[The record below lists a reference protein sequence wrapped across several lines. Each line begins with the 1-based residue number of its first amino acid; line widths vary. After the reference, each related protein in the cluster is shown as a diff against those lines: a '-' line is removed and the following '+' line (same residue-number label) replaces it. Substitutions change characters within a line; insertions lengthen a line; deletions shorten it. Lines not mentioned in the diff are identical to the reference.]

1 MMGRQVHAAIVGGG
15 AAGLAGAVMLSRARP
30 DWRILVLEKAPRTGR
45 KLLAT
50 GSGTCNLTNLEAA
63 PQRYHGE
70 KAGFAQAALAAFP
83 PRAAMRFFESMG
95 VSCRARANG
104 RVYPLCE
111 SAAAVLDCLR
121 LELSAR
127 GVEERCGCP
136 VTRIDRERAGGFV
149 LQTPGGPVYAARV
162 LVAAGGAAAPSLG
175 GSGDGYALLTALGHA
190 RTPLFPTIV
199 QLKTDTTFVRA
210 VKGLRAEGTVSL
222 WLEGERLAAETG
234 EILFTDYGLS
244 GPAVMQISRFAGDW
258 ERRRQGTMEARL
270 DLLPESAEES
280 LLPELWERRRILG
293 DRLLEDFLTGLL
305 QRRIGQTVLRAAG
318 IGPLSR
324 RAESLTDG
332 ELEDVAR
339 TLKGWR
345 LPVTGTAGFGGAQ
358 ATAGGIATDGFD
370 PRTLESRL
378 VPGLYAAGEVLDI
391 DGDCGGF
398 NLQWAWASAHAATAA
413 MAKG

>member
-1 MMGRQVHAAIVGGG
+1 METQPVHAAIVGGG
-15 AAGLAGAVMLSRARP
+15 AAGLAAAVMLSRARP
-30 DWRILVLEKAPRTGR
+30 DWRVLVLEKAPRAGR

-50 GSGTCNLTNLEAA
+50 GSGTCNLTNLGAA
-63 PQRYHGE
+63 PERYHGKDVAFTE
-70 KAGFAQAALAAFP
+70 SALAAFP
-83 PRAAMRFFESMG
+83 PTAAMRFFESLG
-95 VSCRARANG
+95 VACRARDNG

-121 LELSAR
+121 LELAAR

-136 VTRIDRERAGGFV
+136 VTRLTKQGGTF
-149 LQTPGGPVYAARV
+149 LLETPDGPVYARRV

-175 GSGDGYALLTALGHA
+175 GCGDGYALLTALGHE

-199 QLKTDTTFVRA
+199 QLKTDTTFVKA
-210 VKGLRAEGTVSL
+210 VKGLRVQGTVSL
-222 WLEGERLAAETG
+222 WRDGGPLAFETG

-244 GPAVMQISRFAGDW
+244 GPAVMQISRAAGDW
-258 ERRRQGTMEARL
+258 ERRRQGVLEARL
-270 DLLPESAEES
+270 DLLPEQADENLPP
-280 LLPELWERRRILG
+280 LLEERRRTLG
-293 DRLLEDFLTGLL
+293 ERTLEDFLTGLL
-305 QRRIGQTVLRAAG
+305 QRRVGQTIVRVAKVVPFTRQAKT
-318 IGPLSR
+318 
-324 RAESLTDG
+324 LTDE
-332 ELEDVAR
+332 ELRRLAG

-345 LPVTGTAGFGGAQ
+345 LPVTGTTGFGGAQ

-378 VPGLYAAGEVLDI
+378 APGLYAAGEVLDV

-398 NLQWAWASAHAATAA
+398 NLHWAWASAQAAAAA